1 MTGRRRH
8 AAAVIAV
15 TAVAVCGL
23 AIVAAFAL
31 AQVDKHQQGTAV
43 VIAVPAAAVI
53 FAVLAWLG
61 RHGGTS

>member
-1 MTGRRRH
+1 VTGHRRR

-15 TAVAVCGL
+15 TAVAICGL

-43 VIAVPAAAVI
+43 AIAAPAAAVI
-53 FAVLAWLG
+53 FAVLVWLG
-61 RHGGTS
+61 RRQ

>member
-1 MTGRRRH
+1 MTGHRH
-8 AAAVIAV
+8 RAATVIAV

-43 VIAVPAAAVI
+43 AIAVPAAAVI
-53 FAVLAWLG
+53 FAVLVWLG
-61 RHGGTS
+61 RRQ